1 MCYKN
6 NKRCSIWGLLAG
18 CEESKVSGVVLH
30 DVREINSWVMKLLQC
45 PVPTA
50 GKNKVT
56 LELLP
61 PSLQVFFVRKTFIV
75 FFSYNFS
82 DYLPIWLSILFI
94 LICFSD
100 AINYSHSWFNKT
112 VSVGLPLASSVRIT
126 WNRFMFGS
134 SDCYSVRK

>member
-1 MCYKN
+1 MFSF
-6 NKRCSIWGLLAG
+6 SIWGLLAG

-61 PSLQVFFVRKTFIV
+61 PSLQVVFVQNTFIL
-75 FFSYNFS
+75 SYNLMRIS
-82 DYLPIWLSILFI
+82 NQ
-94 LICFSD
+94 LI
-100 AINYSHSWFNKT
+100 
-112 VSVGLPLASSVRIT
+112 
-126 WNRFMFGS
+126 
-134 SDCYSVRK
+134 